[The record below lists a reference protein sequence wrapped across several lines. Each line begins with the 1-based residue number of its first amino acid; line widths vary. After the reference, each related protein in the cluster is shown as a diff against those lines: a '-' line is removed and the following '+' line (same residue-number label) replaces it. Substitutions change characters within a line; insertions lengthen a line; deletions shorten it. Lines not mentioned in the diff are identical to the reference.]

1 MLFWTQSF
9 MVWTSVMAVCIALL
23 FRSPDPPAALNALC
37 LIQAVYKKPVQKRGS
52 FFGPAVVLVIKS
64 VI

>member
-1 MLFWTQSF
+1 
-9 MVWTSVMAVCIALL
+9 MAVCIALL